1 MQIAVEEWEL
11 YNNGVLLCKWFDTE
25 TDTIESIER
34 YVAKVKSE
42 HLLNSDDI
50 EMFIA
55 DFEGETLGMIHGD
68 ESVEEAYIVA
78 EQIDPLSD
86 DEITAITLM
95 IEAGVVSNTHEAID
109 KLDDIHNTGE
119 SKMEDV
125 AYNYVNDCGLL
136 ESMPESLKGYFD
148 YEALGRDM
156 EINGTYLEDEKGE
169 IWEYAS

>member
-11 YNNGVLLCKWFDTE
+11 YNNGILLCKWFDTE
-25 TDTIESIER
+25 TDTIESIQR
-34 YVAKVKSE
+34 YVAKAKSE
-42 HLLNSDDI
+42 HLLNHDDV

-95 IEAGVVSNTHEAID
+95 IEAGVVSNTH
-109 KLDDIHNTGE
+109 
-119 SKMEDV
+119 
-125 AYNYVNDCGLL
+125 
-136 ESMPESLKGYFD
+136 
-148 YEALGRDM
+148 
-156 EINGTYLEDEKGE
+156 
-169 IWEYAS
+169 